1 MERVEIENKVK
12 GVIEKIKPALQADG
26 GSIEFV
32 NMTDDNVVNVRLL
45 GACGCCP
52 YSLVTLKQG
61 VEVAI
66 KEEVPSV
73 KSVEAVN

>member
-1 MERVEIENKVK
+1 MERLEIENKVK
-12 GVIEKIKPALQADG
+12 GVIERIKPALQADG
-26 GSIEFV
+26 GNIEFV
-32 NMTDDNVVNVRLL
+32 NLTEENIVNVRLL

-61 VEVAI
+61 VEAAV
-66 KEEVPSV
+66 KEEVPII

>member
-1 MERVEIENKVK
+1 MEKIELEQKII
-12 GVIEKIKPALQADG
+12 GVIERIKPALQADG

-32 NMTDDNVVNVRLL
+32 NFTDDNVVNVRLL

-52 YSLVTLKQG
+52 YSLITLKQG
-61 VEVAI
+61 VETAI